1 MKPPSSEWRSWLY
14 AGAWLTGG
22 IVGTV
27 LSIWHT
33 RLLLSGWPASTA
45 GQRIGILGNALY
57 LTLSIPLLVMLGL
70 GLRNAIRNLKG
81 SAGAGG
87 ASIEVSGHD
96 SPAETVTTTTT
107 TATTTEGG
115 A

>member
-1 MKPPSSEWRSWLY
+1 VKPPAQEWRPWLY
-14 AGAWLTGG
+14 AVAWLTGG

-33 RLLLSGWPASTA
+33 RLLLVGWPVATA
-45 GQRIGILGNALY
+45 VQRIEILGNALY

-96 SPAETVTTTTT
+96 SEPAAVVTTTT
-107 TATTTEGG
+107 
-115 A
+115 